1 MTVTK
6 ICVMMMIIINVMKRS
21 PTKTLSSK
29 PSYKVKDWKWCL
41 PLLISFHWISMVFF
55 SCSVN
60 VYQSMDSD
68 HPDIQV
74 SSDLCFQSHRYLYAW
89 CREYKCTGYPSPGGK
104 HDVRSRPLPTLKA
117 WSCRTGTSMETL
129 IIYQLWLFFAAVIGR
144 VSVQKILII
153 LLQKY

>member
-1 MTVTK
+1 
-6 ICVMMMIIINVMKRS
+6 MIIINVMKRS
-21 PTKTLSSK
+21 PIKTLSSK
-29 PSYKVKDWKWCL
+29 PSWQSERLKVMFTIAN
-41 PLLISFHWISMVFF
+41 LLSLNFNGFF

-117 WSCRTGTSMETL
+117 WSCRTGTSMGTL